1 MIHDP
6 VLSESG
12 FDRLSLT
19 VPVGPVT
26 DPGPGG
32 SEAAAPALAAAA
44 ARRGVGAAR
53 GLRPQRGL
61 LKLLLLD
68 SLSQCSES
76 LAAWT
81 RRSPAQTSL
90 T

>member
-61 LKLLLLD
+61 PLKLLLLD
-68 SLSQCSES
+68 SLSAPSHWQPGLGGALLR
-76 LAAWT
+76 LA
-81 RRSPAQTSL
+81 
-90 T
+90 